1 MNHRPLLTLLA
12 ALAILLPPAG
22 RADDAAPPPAVP
34 RPQPADPIGGKLFPP
49 ELIMGHQAEL
59 RIDDRQRDAL
69 VKELERA
76 QTQFPRLQW
85 QLQAATEQLSRL
97 LDGPQVD
104 EAKALA
110 QASEVM
116 KLETEIKKTHLTL
129 LIRLRNLLT
138 DAQRAQLQAL
148 RRANP

>member
-1 MNHRPLLTLLA
+1 MRHRLLHLLT
-12 ALAILLPPAG
+12 ALALLLPLAG
-22 RADDAAPPPAVP
+22 MADDAAPPPAAN
-34 RPQPADPIGGKLFPP
+34 RAPQSDPIGGKLFPP
-49 ELIMGHQAEL
+49 ELIMGHQGEL
-59 RIDDRQRDAL
+59 RIDDKQREAL

-76 QTQFPRLQW
+76 QAQFPRLQW

-97 LDGPQVD
+97 LDAPQVD

-116 KLETEIKKTHLTL
+116 RLETEIKKAHLGL

-138 DAQRAQLQAL
+138 DAQRAQLQGI

>member
-12 ALAILLPPAG
+12 ALAILLPPAR

-69 VKELERA
+69 VKELERV

-97 LDGPQVD
+97 L
-104 EAKALA
+104 
-110 QASEVM
+110 
-116 KLETEIKKTHLTL
+116 
-129 LIRLRNLLT
+129 
-138 DAQRAQLQAL
+138 
-148 RRANP
+148 

>member
-1 MNHRPLLTLLA
+1 MNHRPLLPFLA
-12 ALAILLPPAG
+12 ALVLLLPLAG
-22 RADDAAPPPAVP
+22 KADDAVPPPATG
-34 RPQPADPIGGKLFPP
+34 RAQPADPIGGKLFPP
-49 ELIMGHQAEL
+49 ELIMGHQTEL
-59 RIDDRQRDAL
+59 RIDDRQRDSL

-76 QTQFPRLQW
+76 QAQFPRLQW

-97 LDGPQVD
+97 LDAPQID

-116 KLETEIKKTHLTL
+116 KLETEIKKMHLGL
-129 LIRLRNLLT
+129 LIRLRNLLS
-138 DAQRAQLQAL
+138 DAQRAQLQAI